1 MQDFQQNPNQQL
13 LDQQNQAN
21 PNYYPGGNPPQ
32 VNIQTNIPQGFQPQ
46 LNAQMYPPQFNAQM
60 NIPPQFNAQMNIPP
74 QFNAQMNVPPQF
86 AKPQNFPPN
95 FPQNMPNMPPQNPQ
109 NIPKPEELFEMQK
122 RIMAG
127 ERVNIFDPFQQQQQ
141 SNAYV
146 LPPQCQ
152 PVGDKLIIPFSSCK
166 NCFLEIFMII
176 TSLMVISLAPTYAKI
191 YTAVFFLIEQFC
203 ILFSAKKRIEII
215 KDEPNKKL
223 TVKLINYL
231 GMTRKTTEY
240 DLGNLFVDVQIVDRK
255 EGWQT
260 PAYYRL
266 ILINTYKDGIAID
279 LDSSNI
285 KNKPVSAFDFFE
297 HVDAQKFNGQV
308 NMKNTIQSFIGNNNE
323 EGNPFAFN
331 IDAYMKKQ
339 DNIFEHFTYSRDV
352 LLFVNMLK

>member
-13 LDQQNQAN
+13 LEQQNQAN

-46 LNAQMYPPQFNAQM
+46 LNTQMYPPQFNAQM
-60 NIPPQFNAQMNIPP
+60 YPP

-109 NIPKPEELFEMQK
+109 NIPKPEEVFEIQK

-127 ERVNIFDPFQQQQQ
+127 ERVNIFSPFQQQQQ

-152 PVGDKLIIPFSSCK
+152 PVGDKLIIPFS
-166 NCFLEIFMII
+166 NCQNCVLEIYMVI
-176 TSLMVISLAPTYAKI
+176 TSLMVIWLAPTYAKI
-191 YTAVFFLIEQFC
+191 YTSVCFLIEQFC
-203 ILFSAKKRIEII
+203 ILFSAKKRVEII
-215 KDEPNKKL
+215 KDEPSKKL

-240 DLGNLFVDVQIVDRK
+240 ELGNVFVDVQIVDRK

-266 ILINTYKDGIAID
+266 ILINTYKDGVAID

-285 KNKPVSAFDFFE
+285 KNKPVPAFDFFE

-308 NMKNTIQSFIGNNNE
+308 NMKNTIQSFIGNNSE
-323 EGNPFAFN
+323 EGNPLAFN
-331 IDAYMKKQ
+331 INTYMNKQ
-339 DNIFEHFTYSRDV
+339 DNVFKHFTNFINGITFSKYVKMNDHFFFI
-352 LLFVNMLK
+352 L